1 MSQSKFALPRNGFTF
16 KRFFVAHDRCAMKVG
31 TDGIL
36 LGAWAPI
43 AGVKHVLDIGA
54 GSGLLALMLA
64 QRTGDDVHV
73 EAVELDEEAAAQAR
87 ENALASPW
95 ASRIEVWQA
104 DIHQWQP
111 SQTRRYEL
119 IISNPPFFAEG
130 VPCATSQ
137 REQARYT
144 TTLDHASL
152 LTCAAEHITEEGFFC
167 VVLPVDIGNAFIER
181 ARAMGWHLRLRTD
194 VAETELRPPHRVL
207 LAFSPTA
214 LLRSALGMAIVM
226 MLMGMAQNIWQ
237 FLLLRALLGLLGG
250 FIPNA
255 NALIATQ
262 IPRHKSGWALG
273 TLSTGAV
280 SGALLGPLAGGFLAD
295 HWGLRTVFFMT
306 AAVLF
311 ICFLFTLFLIREN
324 FVPIARKEMLS
335 AREVFSS
342 LQNPKLVLSLFVT
355 SLIIQVATGS
365 IAPILTLYVRDL
377 AGNVSNIAFI
387 SGMIASVPGIAALMS
402 APRLGKLGDRIGPEK
417 ILIVA
422 LIISVL
428 LLIPMSF
435 VQTPLQLGILRFL
448 LGAADGALL
457 PAVQTLLVYN
467 STSQISGR
475 IFSYNQSFRDIGNVT
490 GPLIG
495 ASVSANYGFRAVFLV
510 TAGVVLFNAIY
521 STLSLRRPAADT
533 SHSVN

>member
-1 MSQSKFALPRNGFTF
+1 M
-16 KRFFVAHDRCAMKVG
+16 
-31 TDGIL
+31 
-36 LGAWAPI
+36 
-43 AGVKHVLDIGA
+43 
-54 GSGLLALMLA
+54 
-64 QRTGDDVHV
+64 
-73 EAVELDEEAAAQAR
+73 
-87 ENALASPW
+87 
-95 ASRIEVWQA
+95 
-104 DIHQWQP
+104 
-111 SQTRRYEL
+111 
-119 IISNPPFFAEG
+119 
-130 VPCATSQ
+130 
-137 REQARYT
+137 
-144 TTLDHASL
+144 
-152 LTCAAEHITEEGFFC
+152 
-167 VVLPVDIGNAFIER
+167 
-181 ARAMGWHLRLRTD
+181 
-194 VAETELRPPHRVL
+194 
-207 LAFSPTA
+207 

-311 ICFLFTLFLIREN
+311 ICFLLTLFLIREN

-521 STLSLRRPAADT
+521 STLSLPSASRGYFAFSKLTSRGALSLDAVRTAFYRLNRVQFIFFSGDSLCQRIRCSTPRLKKLLMQHVKNFSPTTLTAMKRAPTLSSSTFKSMCCRMAISPGQAEFFADEEEQGECLPMLSGEAAQSVFDGDYDEIELRQEWLEENTLHEWDEGEFQLEPSLDTEEGQTAADEWDER
-533 SHSVN
+533 